1 MVLDLIIIS
10 ALLVSILSFAGVV
23 TMTMSGKLFQRILLL
38 LVAFS
43 AGALMGGAF
52 IHLMPESLEKVEPLQ
67 AFTILLLGFSSF
79 FLLERF
85 LMWRHCHKHDCEVH
99 PFTYLNLVGDGL
111 HNFIDGII
119 IAAGYLTS
127 IPVGIVATLAV
138 AAHEIP
144 QELGDFAVLVYGG
157 FSKAKALLFNF
168 ISAVTA
174 IGGAL
179 IAYFLF
185 LTPENIVL
193 VLPFAAGNFLYIAS
207 SDLIPELHKEVS
219 LKRSFLFFVMFII
232 GIGLMYSLKMIFGA
246 D

>member
-10 ALLVSILSFAGVV
+10 ALLVSILSFVGIL
-23 TMTMSGKLFQRILLL
+23 TLSLSGEVFQRILLL

-52 IHLMPESLEKVEPLQ
+52 IHLMPESLEKIEPLQ
-67 AFTILLLGFSSF
+67 AFVILLIGFSSF
-79 FLLERF
+79 FLLERL
-85 LMWRHCHKHDCEVH
+85 LMWRHCHKHHCEVH

-111 HNFIDGII
+111 HNFIDGVI

-127 IPVGIVATLAV
+127 VPVGIVATFAV

-157 FSKAKALLFNF
+157 FSKMKALLFNF
-168 ISAVTA
+168 VSAITA
-174 IGGAL
+174 IAGAL
-179 IAYFLF
+179 IAYFL
-185 LTPENIVL
+185 LLNPDTIVL

-207 SDLIPELHKEVS
+207 SDLIPELHKEAS
-219 LKRSFLFFVMFII
+219 LKRSFLFFVMFVI
-232 GIGLMYSLKMIFGA
+232 GISLMYSLKMTFGA